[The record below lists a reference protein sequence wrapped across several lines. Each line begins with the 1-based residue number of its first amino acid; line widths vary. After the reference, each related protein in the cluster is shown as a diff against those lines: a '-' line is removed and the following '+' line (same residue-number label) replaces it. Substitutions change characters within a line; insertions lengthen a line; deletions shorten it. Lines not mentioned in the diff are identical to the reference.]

1 MAGSTNHMQYHV
13 VNAVVTVEYT
23 DGSREALE
31 LVNPETWAPIEQDF
45 YVDGYAFRLKAPR
58 PYRVH
63 LKSGL
68 VSRNLEKDLKIEGV
82 YGRAIDGGAGI
93 VLDLPLDGS
102 KTLKSLHLEAVAN
115 DVVVGLMGITLVRKG
130 EN

>member
-1 MAGSTNHMQYHV
+1 V
-13 VNAVVTVEYT
+13 VEYT
-23 DGSREALE
+23 DGCSEKIE

-68 VSRNLEKDLKIEGV
+68 VSRDLAKDLGIEGV

-93 VLDLPLDGS
+93 ILDLPLDGS
-102 KTLKSLHLEAVAN
+102 KTLKKLTLETLAN
-115 DVVVGLMGITLVRKG
+115 DVVVGLMGLTVVRA
-130 EN
+130 ED